1 MTADILTNQAAAS
14 HWAWTIALF
23 LWLVGLSGMALFLN
37 LWLKS
42 RRVFYT
48 ATAAA
53 VLGTLLVLSHLGR
66 LLNLPAA
73 AWHAL
78 TNWSLNFSSWMFI
91 GICILSV
98 LCIVTILQSAAL
110 WSGAK
115 AGKDCPW
122 ATSSGMAW
130 FDAVL
135 GVAATAYSGF
145 LLTQAVGVPLWNTAI
160 IPVLW
165 IFSGLACAVGLA
177 EILNA
182 GQKLER
188 GEPAWLYNVSWGVHI
203 GEAFVLFAFVMTA
216 FNGSTAAVAGAQSL
230 VSGDAAWLFWGG
242 AVVLGLILPMAIAWI
257 AKGSRM
263 MAFAS
268 GVCAILGALA
278 LRAAVL
284 FAGYFEP
291 VIW

>member
-1 MTADILTNQAAAS
+1 M
-14 HWAWTIALF
+14 
-23 LWLVGLSGMALFLN
+23 
-37 LWLKS
+37 
-42 RRVFYT
+42 
-48 ATAAA
+48 
-53 VLGTLLVLSHLGR
+53 
-66 LLNLPAA
+66 
-73 AWHAL
+73 
-78 TNWSLNFSSWMFI
+78 
-91 GICILSV
+91 
-98 LCIVTILQSAAL
+98 
-110 WSGAK
+110 
-115 AGKDCPW
+115 
-122 ATSSGMAW
+122 
-130 FDAVL
+130 
-135 GVAATAYSGF
+135 
-145 LLTQAVGVPLWNTAI
+145 
-160 IPVLW
+160 
-165 IFSGLACAVGLA
+165 GLA

-257 AKGSRM
+257 AKGCRM

>member
-110 WSGAK
+110 WRGAK

-135 GVAATAYSGF
+135 GVAFFT
-145 LLTQAVGVPLWNTAI
+145 GVN
-160 IPVLW
+160 
-165 IFSGLACAVGLA
+165 S
-177 EILNA
+177 
-182 GQKLER
+182 Q
-188 GEPAWLYNVSWGVHI
+188 
-203 GEAFVLFAFVMTA
+203 
-216 FNGSTAAVAGAQSL
+216 Q
-230 VSGDAAWLFWGG
+230 
-242 AVVLGLILPMAIAWI
+242 
-257 AKGSRM
+257 
-263 MAFAS
+263 
-268 GVCAILGALA
+268 
-278 LRAAVL
+278 RAR
-284 FAGYFEP
+284 
-291 VIW
+291 

>member
-98 LCIVTILQSAAL
+98 LCIVTILQSVAL
-110 WSGAK
+110 WRGAK

-188 GEPAWLYNVSWGVHI
+188 GEPAFTTS
-203 GEAFVLFAFVMTA
+203 
-216 FNGSTAAVAGAQSL
+216 
-230 VSGDAAWLFWGG
+230 
-242 AVVLGLILPMAIAWI
+242 
-257 AKGSRM
+257 
-263 MAFAS
+263 
-268 GVCAILGALA
+268 LGAYISAKPLCS
-278 LRAAVL
+278 LPL
-284 FAGYFEP
+284 
-291 VIW
+291 

>member
-98 LCIVTILQSAAL
+98 LCIVTILQSVAL
-110 WSGAK
+110 WRGAK

-182 GQKLER
+182 GQ
-188 GEPAWLYNVSWGVHI
+188 
-203 GEAFVLFAFVMTA
+203 
-216 FNGSTAAVAGAQSL
+216 
-230 VSGDAAWLFWGG
+230 
-242 AVVLGLILPMAIAWI
+242 
-257 AKGSRM
+257 
-263 MAFAS
+263 
-268 GVCAILGALA
+268 
-278 LRAAVL
+278 
-284 FAGYFEP
+284 
-291 VIW
+291 